1 MTYRWSE
8 WKGDEWASQS
18 PYIDWWCTIQPD
30 GFVGELPDRTT
41 KIKDN
46 DIYLSSPPPLEIFGK
61 CCSLDQPRDDAGEGV
76 SNLPPN
82 LSKVYREGQV
92 PIPGFAINRDFSDY
106 VEEHG
111 NWSPKVDDLPTAPAD
126 TVIVGVVDTGIGL
139 GNSRFCDE
147 NGATRILAAWQQN
160 GARPDDDPQLYLPCG
175 IELYQDG
182 INELLKQY
190 GGGSRGG
197 HLREDEFNRAA
208 GLVDLHH
215 TFGHRELAGRTAHG
229 THVLDA
235 AAGFAPEQA
244 DPEMLRRMKIIAVN
258 LPHRS
263 TVGLS
268 GTFLDYFTLFGI
280 KRIADLSNLI
290 WQKSGHQAP
299 AGGLKGF
306 PIVINLSFGKNA
318 GTKDG
323 LDFFS
328 SAVRQFNKDRLEDGY
343 TPIQLVIPV
352 GNDNLEQ
359 GNAVM
364 TADPGVIEE
373 IDWRTL
379 PEDHSSNFAEIW
391 TEPLPNPDGL
401 EAADIRIPIE
411 IAVTAP
417 GQPPAELSIGKHLH
431 HRALGDFAK
440 IYCRVKVSDDNM
452 HYRVCYLLCTAA
464 TLRHSKPMVMA
475 PAGRWKIR
483 VRNRESWRMGIYLG
497 VQTDQSTLPYAST
510 GLRAVFER
518 QEYERYD
525 ESSGR
530 VLDTYDYPVD
540 HEAGSRDNSPVLR
553 RHGSINATAASKE
566 TVAVAGYRVSDGR
579 PADYSAT
586 GLGRPIADPGRSVG
600 DMFDRATPSVALP
613 SDDGPAHIGTLAAGA
628 ANGSV
633 VPMSG
638 TSFAAAAATRQVALK
653 LLEVGPS
660 PDFDVHGWLE
670 QEARLYDSDAAK
682 RPQAVKVGAG
692 RLPSLSDVIVDRM
705 GPGDGRRSGRTAV
718 SGPGDG

>member
-1 MTYRWSE
+1 MTDRWSE

-18 PYIDWWCTIQPD
+18 PYVDWWFAIHPN
-30 GFVGELPDRTT
+30 GFAGELPDRCED
-41 KIKDN
+41 KKDGY
-46 DIYLSSPPPLEIFGK
+46 IYLTPPPPLEIFGK
-61 CCSLDQPRDDAGEGV
+61 CCSLDQPPGEV
-76 SNLPPN
+76 SEEIDNLPPD
-82 LSKVYREGQV
+82 LCKVFREGQV
-92 PIPGFAINRDFSDY
+92 PVPGFAINCDFTKY

-111 NWSPKVDDLPTAPAD
+111 DWSPKVDDLPTAAAD

-147 NGATRILAAWQQN
+147 NGETRILAAWQQN
-160 GARPDDDPQLYLPCG
+160 GIRPEVDPQLYLPCG
-175 IELYQDG
+175 TELYQGD
-182 INELLKQY
+182 INELLKQH

-197 HLREDEFNRAA
+197 HLREADFNRAA
-208 GLVDLHH
+208 GLVDLQH

-235 AAGFAPEQA
+235 AAGFAADRA

-323 LDFFS
+323 LDFFN
-328 SAVRQFNKDRLEDGY
+328 SAVRQFNKDRLKHGY

-364 TADPGVIEE
+364 TADPGVIQE

-391 TEPLPNPDGL
+391 TAPLPNPDGL
-401 EAADIRIPIE
+401 KAEDIRIPIE

-431 HRALGDFAK
+431 HRALGDYAK
-440 IYCRVKVSDDNM
+440 IYCRVKVSEDCG

-464 TLRHSKPMVMA
+464 TLRHSDPMVMA
-475 PAGRWKIR
+475 PAGRWKIQ
-483 VRNRESWRMGIYLG
+483 VRNRETWRMGIYLG

-510 GLRAVFER
+510 GLRAIFER
-518 QEYERYD
+518 PEYRRHD

-530 VLDTYDYPVD
+530 VLDSYDYPVD

-553 RHGSINATAASKE
+553 RHGSINATAASVE
-566 TVAVAGYRVSDGR
+566 TVAVAGYRVLDGR

-586 GLGRPIADPGRSVG
+586 GLGRSIAEPGRSVG
-600 DMFDRATPSVALP
+600 EMFDRATPSVALP

-633 VPMSG
+633 VPMRG
-638 TSFAAAAATRQVALK
+638 TSFAAGAATRQVALK
-653 LLEVGPS
+653 FLEVGPS
-660 PDFDVHGWLE
+660 PSFDVHGWLE
-670 QEARLYDSDAAK
+670 EEARRHDSDAAK
-682 RPQAVKVGAG
+682 RPQSVKVGAG
-692 RLPSLSDVIVDRM
+692 RLPSRSDVAVDRM
-705 GPGDGRRSGRTAV
+705 GPGDGR
-718 SGPGDG
+718 